1 VVAVGRFH
9 PEAAALMPPA
19 LLLLL
24 LASAAAA
31 PAGAPLRVLNPRR
44 LPPSLPAEPIVLP
57 GATRGG

>member
-1 VVAVGRFH
+1 
-9 PEAAALMPPA
+9 MPPA